1 MAQKVGNYLDR
12 IEEEC
17 EQYRLD
23 ANRTIKDLTELAYP
37 AELCKKDSLGSPREL
52 FEEDK
57 LRKGI
62 AEKFS
67 RINLYSEEDRK
78 VAANCNRK
86 LALTA
91 FTNDTMQSEVERGEG
106 EDFKLLNT
114 QISKLEDMINKISS
128 GSDEELNAVILRG
141 LENINSKLDA
151 VVVPSGGANEQTV
164 TESQKPVG

>member
-1 MAQKVGNYLDR
+1 MAQKLNNYLDR
-12 IEEEC
+12 VEDEC

-23 ANRTIKDLTELAYP
+23 AARAVKDLSELVYP
-37 AELCKKDSLGSPREL
+37 MEPVKKDSLDSPREQ

-57 LRKGI
+57 VRKGI
-62 AEKFS
+62 QEKFN
-67 RINLYSEEDRK
+67 RIQLCSEEDRK
-78 VAANCNRK
+78 VSGNCSKK

-91 FTNDTMQSEVERGEG
+91 FTNDTMQSEMDRGEG
-106 EDFKLLNT
+106 EDFKLLNV

-151 VVVPSGGANEQTV
+151 VVVPGSCGNEQLA
-164 TESQKPVG
+164 TENGKPVN